1 MSLFECC
8 EERAIGGS
16 VRKVDYFKTAESR
29 IKRPQKGPKRV
40 EFRVLVNHYWA
51 GGGDFSLQQEQW
63 RDEGGAIQVK
73 SSEKMCSRTVRL
85 ITEKQGNL

>member
-1 MSLFECC
+1 MAGGGSCC

-51 GGGDFSLQQEQW
+51 GGGDFSLRQEQW
-63 RDEGGAIQVK
+63 RDEGWGHPGKVK
-73 SSEKMCSRTVRL
+73 
-85 ITEKQGNL
+85 